1 MKERKKKKFRGNR
14 EGLFL
19 TPLID
24 IIFILVLFFIVNTSF
39 RQERYIDVSLPE
51 SSTSADKQSEGIILT
66 LRADGTILLDGED
79 ISWDELT
86 NAVINKSRSMQV
98 PEVVIRGDEN
108 ISYGKAVAAL
118 DRVRQAGINAVTL
131 QTLRSSGE

>member
-1 MKERKKKKFRGNR
+1 MKERKKRNFRGNR

-39 RQERYIDVSLPE
+39 RQERYIDVNLPE
-51 SSTSADKQSEGIILT
+51 SATSQDKQSEGIILT

-86 NAVINKSRSMQV
+86 NAVIKKSSSMQV
-98 PEVVIRGDEN
+98 TEVIIRGDEN

-118 DRVRQAGINAVTL
+118 DRVRQAGIDAVTL
-131 QTLRSSGE
+131 QTLRSAGE